1 MKAPSLVLSDTM
13 TIGKWHILYKL
24 ETKIVLTIKISTGYF
39 IFSETF
45 IVVSLKQI
53 KNNRKRPSVHALRDL
68 YFCWENMTCKIV
80 TIRL

>member
-1 MKAPSLVLSDTM
+1 MQQNMKAPSLVLSDTM
-13 TIGKWHILYKL
+13 TTGKWHILYKL

-53 KNNRKRPSVHALRDL
+53 KNNRKRQSAHAEGSLLLLGKYD
-68 YFCWENMTCKIV
+68 M
-80 TIRL
+80 